1 MPFELFLNLFGIER
15 HANILPYLF
24 FPGLLEFL
32 TSSGILFKTD
42 YDMQW
47 YFITFCVRIFK
58 LSSINN
64 INMAAF

>member
-1 MPFELFLNLFGIER
+1 
-15 HANILPYLF
+15 LPYLF